1 MANKTNV
8 TINGNEYYQLRR
20 KVGMKK
26 NKAGKW
32 VADYRLF
39 YGKSKKEALAK
50 YEEFKR
56 SVAPDAKKPAG
67 EVIEWF
73 ITNVFSVNDKLS
85 GNTKTLYINAY
96 KAVFEG
102 SKLIGQPLK
111 DVTGADLQDVISGS
125 GSAPTTVHQAV
136 KLIRRF
142 YKYAAAQNIVTDI
155 TGDLVLPPVKQ
166 KKQDQTIDTFTDAE
180 LKKFINDTPKDHR
193 LRLLVILAI
202 NTGAR
207 IGELLALTYD
217 DVTGDQIR
225 INKALQEVAP
235 VRGSDDKTD
244 LIIGSTKTRSSV
256 RSIPINE
263 DVAQAVAEH
272 KAWHLAEME
281 KNGYKTDFVFT
292 TSSGSLYYKSSVRK
306 HFTRLCRLVGVPV
319 KGFHTFRHT
328 FGSRLAANGIPIQTV
343 SKLMGHDNIVTT
355 SKYYINIEDQEKR
368 NAINALKLS

>member
-32 VADYRLF
+32 VSDYRLF

-50 YEEFKR
+50 YEEYKKTF
-56 SVAPDAKKPAG
+56 APDAKKPFG
-67 EVIEWF
+67 EVTEWF
-73 ITNVFSVNDKLS
+73 IANVFSLNDKLT

-96 KAVFEG
+96 KAVFED
-102 SKLIGQPLK
+102 SKITGQLLK
-111 DVTGADLQDVISGS
+111 DVTGADLQEVITTSS
-125 GSAPTTVHQAV
+125 VSATTVHQAV

-142 YKYAAAQNIVTDI
+142 YKYLAAQNITADI
-155 TGDLVLPPVKQ
+155 SGDLVLPEVKR

-180 LKKFINDTPKDHR
+180 LKKFISDTPKDHR
-193 LRLLVILAI
+193 LRLLIVLAI

-217 DVTGDQIR
+217 DITGDQIR
-225 INKALQEVAP
+225 INKALQEIAP
-235 VRGSDDKTD
+235 VRGSDEKTE

-256 RSIPINE
+256 RSVPLTA
-263 DVAQAVAEH
+263 DAVQAVEDH
-272 KAWHLAEME
+272 RQWHYAEME
-281 KNGYKTDFVFT
+281 KNGYKTDYVFT
-292 TSSGSLYYKSSVRK
+292 TSTGQLYYKSSVRK
-306 HFTRLCRLVGVPV
+306 HFSRLCRLVGVPV

-328 FGSRLAANGIPIQTV
+328 FGSRLAANGVPIQTV
-343 SKLMGHDNIVTT
+343 SKLMGHDNIMTT
-355 SKYYINIEDQEKR
+355 AKYYINIEDQEKR
-368 NAINALKLS
+368 NAVNTLKF